1 MKKFAR
7 EHSYI
12 LLLVGILAALIIVLS
27 VASPFF
33 LTWKNIRNILNQSS
47 IYLILA
53 VGMTFVIS
61 MGEID
66 LSVGAIIG
74 FSGMIMGMLNSAGQ
88 PALLSMAIG
97 LAVAAGLGLVNGV
110 LVSFGKI
117 NSFIVTLAMMTIL
130 RGVILVWTN
139 SKPFY
144 GFSSLFTF
152 IGSGKIGPLNVPIVL
167 SLIIAAAGALIL
179 HRSLLGNYCL
189 FCGTNELAVNRAG
202 VNVRKYKMIIFTIC
216 GLCAGIAGMI
226 ITARLNSAE
235 PLAGQGYEMDAI
247 AATILGGTSMQGG
260 KGNIAGTIIACLI
273 LNILK
278 NGLVL
283 LSISSHYQEVLTGII
298 LIAAVYISESNKRK
312 KSEV

>member
-97 LAVAAGLGLVNGV
+97 LAVAAGRACQR
-110 LVSFGKI
+110 S
-117 NSFIVTLAMMTIL
+117 A
-130 RGVILVWTN
+130 GVIRKDQLIHRDIGYDDDTQRCDISMDEFKAVLRILE
-139 SKPFY
+139 SVHFHRLRKDRPSECPYSSVSDHCGSRSADPAQIAPRKLLPF
-144 GFSSLFTF
+144 LR
-152 IGSGKIGPLNVPIVL
+152 
-167 SLIIAAAGALIL
+167 
-179 HRSLLGNYCL
+179 H
-189 FCGTNELAVNRAG
+189 
-202 VNVRKYKMIIFTIC
+202 
-216 GLCAGIAGMI
+216 
-226 ITARLNSAE
+226 
-235 PLAGQGYEMDAI
+235 Q
-247 AATILGGTSMQGG
+247 
-260 KGNIAGTIIACLI
+260 
-273 LNILK
+273 
-278 NGLVL
+278 
-283 LSISSHYQEVLTGII
+283 
-298 LIAAVYISESNKRK
+298 
-312 KSEV
+312 

>member
-216 GLCAGIAGMI
+216 GLCPGIAGMI